1 MPLTYTSPLIELEP
15 PSSFPRGIGICLLE
29 VFSSGSDLYL
39 QLALGLSIK
48 SAKLAGSLET
58 GCDDLPASINNTL
71 LFGFSDN
78 LFATAQPAE
87 PAPTMI

>member
-1 MPLTYTSPLIELEP
+1 M
-15 PSSFPRGIGICLLE
+15 
-29 VFSSGSDLYL
+29 FSSGSDLYL
-39 QLALGLSIK
+39 QLAFGLSIK

-58 GCDDLPASINNTL
+58 GCEDLPASINNTL

-87 PAPTMI
+87 PAPTII